1 MVGGKSWTISS
12 SGPDLKDD
20 KEEPIPKSMQF
31 LKEQMQFLKEQMEN
45 VVPVLRRVEA
55 AKGTGKLAII
65 PILSYQPGCH
75 SST

>member
-20 KEEPIPKSMQF
+20 KEEQIPKFMQF
-31 LKEQMQFLKEQMEN
+31 LKEQIEN
-45 VVPVLRRVEA
+45 VVPVLRQVEA
-55 AKGTGKLAII
+55 AKGTEKLAII

-75 SST
+75 SYT